1 MAKEISGNMQ
11 SQGLS
16 VVLRNHLQHNL
27 FNVLVIW
34 YFCIL

>member
-1 MAKEISGNMQ
+1 MSGNMQ

-27 FNVLVIW
+27 FNFFNVLVIW